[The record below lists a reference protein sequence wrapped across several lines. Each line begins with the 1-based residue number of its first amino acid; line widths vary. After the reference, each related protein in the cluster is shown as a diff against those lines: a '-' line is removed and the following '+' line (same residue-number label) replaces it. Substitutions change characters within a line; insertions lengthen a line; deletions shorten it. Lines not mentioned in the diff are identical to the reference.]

1 MAKHDAIAKL
11 REAIKQQIELT
22 KQAEKTS
29 AFNLRPILEK
39 MNKANISA
47 LLAVHDALAGGE

>member
-1 MAKHDAIAKL
+1 MSKKPAMHQL

-22 KQAEKTS
+22 KVAENTS
-29 AFNLRPILEK
+29 ALKLRPVLEK

-47 LLAVHDALAGGE
+47 LLAIHDALNEG